1 MGKIGFLVVG
11 HPDYQ
16 NDIALS
22 FADAGVEGLRRE
34 QVDVAYVREAL
45 TQPWEADAAA
55 RHLLR
60 DNDLD
65 GAIVFVGTW
74 IEAPVAVAAIRAL
87 EHVPLGIWGYPMFQ
101 NDENDGMRDST
112 GSSVGWA
119 VVKAA
124 LDRVDMPYKG
134 VLGPVDD
141 RDTLASAVSFC
152 RAAATTT
159 RLRRSRIG
167 LVGYA
172 SMGMYSATFDH
183 LLLRFRI
190 GPEVE
195 HADSYSIIRRA
206 EAMGPS
212 DAAPVVAR
220 LRERCRIGADVRP
233 EQLEKAA
240 RVYLALKAWCGERHL
255 DAVAFKCQYEFS
267 QEYGMVG
274 CVPLALLTQD
284 GITTSCEGDVML
296 ALSMLT
302 LHYLSGQ
309 EIYYGDVL
317 DWTGQRVY
325 LSSCGFVP
333 FETASGPEEI
343 EIRNFPHPGF
353 EGICNSFTMKPGR
366 MTWLRFAESVGGHF
380 MDYGTGMAHLAERRQ
395 GWAPAV
401 DLELDGEVDEL
412 INSLTTQHYTVC
424 YGDFS
429 AELDDV
435 ARILCIPA
443 HRI

>member
-1 MGKIGFLVVG
+1 MGKIGFLVIG
-11 HPDYQ
+11 HPDYP
-16 NDIALS
+16 NDVALS
-22 FADAGVEGLRRE
+22 FADGGVEGLRQE
-34 QVDVAYVREAL
+34 GVDVAYVRDAL
-45 TQPWEADAAA
+45 AQPWDADAAA
-55 RHLLR
+55 RRLLR
-60 DNDLD
+60 EHDLD
-65 GAIVFVGTW
+65 GVIIFIGTW
-74 IEAPVAVAAIRAL
+74 IEAPVAVAAIRVL
-87 EHVPLGIWGYPMFQ
+87 EHVPLAVWGYPMFEQ
-101 NDENDGMRDST
+101 DGMRDST

-124 LDRVDMPYKG
+124 LDRVEIPYKSI
-134 VLGPVDD
+134 LGPVDD
-141 RDTLASAVSFC
+141 VDTRSCAVSFC
-152 RAAATTT
+152 RAASTTT

-183 LLLRFRI
+183 LLLRFRV

-195 HADSYSIIRRA
+195 HADAYSIVRRA
-206 EAMGPS
+206 DALDTA

-220 LRERCRIGADVRP
+220 LKAKCRIGPDVRE

-240 RVYLALKAWCGERHL
+240 RVYLALKAWCDERHL

-284 GITTSCEGDVML
+284 GIATSCEGDVML

-317 DWTGQRVY
+317 DWVGQRVY
-325 LSSCGFVP
+325 LSSCGFIP
-333 FETASGPEEI
+333 FETASAPEEI
-343 EIRNFPHPGF
+343 EIRDFPHPGF
-353 EGICNSFTMKPGR
+353 EGLCNSFTMKPGR

-380 MDYGTGMAHLAERRQ
+380 MDYGTGTAHRAERRQ

-401 DLELDGEVDEL
+401 DLELDGDVDEL
-412 INSLTTQHYTVC
+412 IASLTTQHYTVC

-429 AELDDV
+429 TELENV
-435 ARILCIPA
+435 ARILRIPA
-443 HRI
+443 RRI

>member
-1 MGKIGFLVVG
+1 MGKIGFLVIG

-16 NDIALS
+16 NDVALN
-22 FADAGVEGLRRE
+22 FADTGVNGLRQE
-34 QVDVAYVREAL
+34 GIDLAYVREAL
-45 TQPWEADAAA
+45 TEPWEADATA
-55 RHLLR
+55 RRLQR
-60 DNDLD
+60 ENDLD
-65 GAIVFVGTW
+65 GIIIFIGTW

-87 EHVPLGIWGYPMFQ
+87 EHLPLSIWGFPMF
-101 NDENDGMRDST
+101 ENQGLRDST
-112 GSSVGWA
+112 GSGVGWA

-124 LDRVDMPYKG
+124 LDRVNLPYKG
-134 VLGPVDD
+134 ILGPLEDA
-141 RDTLASAVSFC
+141 DTVSRAISFC
-152 RAAATTT
+152 RAASTTT

-195 HADSYSIIRRA
+195 HTDAYSVIQRA
-206 EAMGPS
+206 ESIPPS
-212 DAAPVVAR
+212 ETAPVVAR
-220 LRERCRIGADVRP
+220 LRETWRIGADVQE
-233 EQLEKAA
+233 EQLGKAA
-240 RVYLALKAWCGERHL
+240 RVYLALKAWCDERHL

-267 QEYGMVG
+267 QAYGMVG

-317 DWTGQRVY
+317 DWVGQRVY
-325 LSSCGFVP
+325 LSSCGFIP
-333 FETASGPEEI
+333 FETASAPEEI

-353 EGICNSFTMKPGR
+353 QGICNSFTMKPGR
-366 MTWLRFAESVGGHF
+366 MTWLRFAESIGGHF
-380 MDYGTGMAHLAERRQ
+380 MDYGTGTAHLAERRQ

-401 DLELDGEVDEL
+401 DLELDGDVDEL
-412 INSLTTQHYTVC
+412 IAGLTTQHYTVC

-429 AELDDV
+429 VELEDIG
-435 ARILCIPA
+435 RILRIPA